1 MIGDP
6 APSPVA
12 IIDRQSTDAVIFDMD
27 GVVTQTASV
36 HAAAWSAL
44 FAQYLATHAHR
55 TGDSIPPFTELD
67 YLRYVDGKPRSAG
80 VRDFLAS
87 RNIVLPEGEPDDRPE
102 QETVWGL
109 GNRKNAFFLR
119 ALEEHGVQ
127 VYDSTITLIHRLKEC
142 GWRVGIISASRNTTT
157 VLNAAGIRDLF
168 EVQIDGLV
176 AADLGLPGKPDPAVF
191 LTAAQ
196 RLETP
201 PARAVVIEDAIA
213 GVQAGRGGGFGLV
226 IGVDR
231 GGNAEALAAAGAHA
245 VVKDL
250 AEVRLA
256 RAGSPCA

>member
-1 MIGDP
+1 M
-6 APSPVA
+6 
-12 IIDRQSTDAVIFDMD
+12 
-27 GVVTQTASV
+27 
-36 HAAAWSAL
+36 
-44 FAQYLATHAHR
+44 
-55 TGDSIPPFTELD
+55 
-67 YLRYVDGKPRSAG
+67 
-80 VRDFLAS
+80 
-87 RNIVLPEGEPDDRPE
+87 
-102 QETVWGL
+102 
-109 GNRKNAFFLR
+109 
-119 ALEEHGVQ
+119 
-127 VYDSTITLIHRLKEC
+127 
-142 GWRVGIISASRNTTT
+142 
-157 VLNAAGIRDLF
+157 
-168 EVQIDGLV
+168 QIDGLV
-176 AADLGLPGKPDPAVF
+176 AADLDLPGKPDPAVF